1 MQPGAVARRLI
12 VNADDFGL
20 TSGVNRGI
28 IEACERGILTSASLM
43 VRESAAAEAAD
54 YARQHPAFSVGLHF
68 DAAEWRFERDAWVQ
82 NYVIV
87 DSSDENAVRLELQ
100 RQLNAFTELVHR
112 TPTHLDSHQHM
123 HLREPARSVLLAAA
137 NELGIPLRGCTPVIT
152 YSGAFYGQTIE
163 GERYEGGVSPAK
175 LIRMIEKLPTGWTE
189 LGTHPGYGAG
199 LASIYAAEREEE
211 LRTLCDPD
219 VRVSLTTNH
228 VQLCSFH
235 DARL

>member
-1 MQPGAVARRLI
+1 MQPEAAARRLI

-28 IEACERGILTSASLM
+28 IEARERGILTSASLM
-43 VRESAAAEAAD
+43 VRGSAAAEAAD
-54 YARQHPAFSVGLHF
+54 YARRHRAFSVGLHF
-68 DAAEWRFERDAWVQ
+68 DAAEWRFERGEWVQ
-82 NYVIV
+82 NYVV
-87 DSSDENAVRLELQ
+87 ADSSDENAVRLELE
-100 RQLNAFTELVHR
+100 RQLNAFTELVGR

-137 NELGIPLRGCTPVIT
+137 NKLRIALRSCTPAIT
-152 YSGAFYGQTIE
+152 YSGRFYGQTTE
-163 GERYEGGVSPAK
+163 GERYEEGVSPAK
-175 LIRMIEKLPTGWTE
+175 LIRMIETLPAGWTE
-189 LGTHPGYGAG
+189 LSTHPGYGAG

-219 VRVSLTTNH
+219 VHVSLTTNH

-235 DARL
+235 DLRL